1 MAKAGGVALAV
12 LASAAFGSS
21 GSFAS
26 SLLDNC
32 WSPVA
37 VVALRVGIAA
47 LVLLG
52 PALYAVR
59 GRWHLV
65 TRNLRSI
72 SLFGLVGVA
81 ACQVMYFE
89 AVARLSVGIALL
101 LEYLGVLL
109 IVLWQWLARHV
120 RPGRLTIAGTG
131 LALVGLALVLG
142 VFSRMQL
149 DVVGVL
155 WGLGAAVALAGYFFI
170 SSDSDEELP
179 AVTMSGLSMGLGAV
193 ILAVIGG
200 LGLVPLHGNTRDVVL
215 ARHTVSWVVPI
226 LGIALIAAAL
236 AYVLGIAAARALGA
250 KLSSFVS
257 LTEVL
262 FAVVFAWALLGQ
274 RPTWLEAFGGVLI
287 IAGVALVR
295 VEELRRP
302 DAPAS
307 APEPLATLVA

>member
-1 MAKAGGVALAV
+1 MVKLGGVALAV
-12 LASAAFGSS
+12 LASAAFGTS
-21 GSFAS
+21 GTFAS
-26 SLLDNC
+26 SLLDNG

-37 VVALRVGIAA
+37 VVALRVGIAS

-72 SLFGLVGVA
+72 GLFGLVGVA

-89 AVARLSVGIALL
+89 AVARLSVGVALL
-101 LEYLGVLL
+101 LEYLGVLV
-109 IVLWQWLARHV
+109 IVLWQWLAHHV
-120 RPGRLTIAGTG
+120 RPGRLTVAGTAF
-131 LALVGLALVLG
+131 ALVGLTFVLDIFG
-142 VFSRMQL
+142 GLHL
-149 DVVGVL
+149 DFVGVL

-193 ILAVIGG
+193 ILAVIGAA
-200 LGLVPLHGNTRDVVL
+200 GLVPLHANTHDVVL
-215 ARHTVSWVVPI
+215 AKHTVSWVVPI

-262 FAVVFAWALLGQ
+262 FAVLFAWVLIGQ
-274 RPTWLEAFGGVLI
+274 VPGWLEGLGGVLI
-287 IAGVALVR
+287 ITGVALVR
-295 VEELRRP
+295 VEEMRQP
-302 DAPAS
+302 NAAAF
-307 APEPLATLVA
+307 APEPLATLDA